1 MTRGIKR
8 IFNDISNNYE
18 LINHILT
25 FGFDTIWRKKAARL
39 AASYSGERCLDICTG
54 TGEMAIM
61 IARLSGGKTSVF
73 ASDFSESMLKIARDK
88 PESES
93 VKFVNAD
100 SDNLPF
106 PDNFFNCI
114 TASFAARN
122 LNTSKNHLLDAL
134 RECYRVL
141 KPGGRF
147 INLET
152 SQPASGLVKYLFH
165 LYIRNFIKPFGQI
178 ISGSKSAYS
187 YLSLSITRFYST
199 EELLSIMLEAGF
211 EDAAAKRL
219 LIGIAA
225 IHIAVK

>member
-1 MTRGIKR
+1 MARGIER
-8 IFNDISNNYE
+8 IFNDISGNYE

-39 AASYSGERCLDICTG
+39 ASSFSGEKCLDVCTG

-61 IARLSGGKTSVF
+61 IARLSGKKTSVF
-73 ASDFSESMLKIARDK
+73 ASDFSESMLIIARDK
-88 PESES
+88 PESKS

-122 LNTSKNHLLDAL
+122 LNTSKNHLLKSL
-134 RECYRVL
+134 REFYRVL

-152 SQPASGLVKYLFH
+152 SQPASKLLKYLFQ
-165 LYIRNFIKPFGQI
+165 LYIRNFIKPLGQI
-178 ISGSKSAYS
+178 ISSSKSAYS
-187 YLSLSITRFYST
+187 YLSRSITTFYST
-199 EELLSIMLEAGF
+199 EELSGIILEAGF
-211 EDAAAKRL
+211 GDAAAKRL
-219 LIGIAA
+219 LLGIAA

>member
-1 MTRGIKR
+1 MVRGIKG

-25 FGFDTIWRKKAARL
+25 FGFDIIWRKKTARL
-39 AASYSGERCLDICTG
+39 AASCSGERCLDVCTG

-61 IARLSGGKTSVF
+61 IARLSGEKTSVF
-73 ASDFSESMLKIARDK
+73 ASDFSESMLRIAREK

-93 VKFVNAD
+93 VKFVIAD

-122 LNTSKNHLLDAL
+122 LNTSKNHMLKSL
-134 RECYRVL
+134 REFYRVL

-152 SQPASGLVKYLFH
+152 SQPDSKLLKYLFH

-178 ISGSKSAYS
+178 ISGSESAYT
-187 YLSLSITRFYST
+187 YLSHSITRFYSA
-199 EELLSIMLEAGF
+199 EELLDIILEAGF
-211 EDAAAKRL
+211 KDATAKRL